1 MRIPQWQKGRQP
13 RRLLCFSAAFFAAA
27 LIFSR
32 LFVRLDDPI
41 LLVLLAAA
49 ALCGIA
55 LAAVLLLREQFVLF
69 RALFLGLLAGFL
81 WCGGF
86 LLLIW
91 QPTQKWDGIT
101 GEIRLELTE
110 YASSRQS
117 YGVAEGLVTQ
127 IDGQDCR
134 LKVKVYLLDGS
145 PEDAP
150 GDVLEFSGTLTAV
163 ERSFDANLLQ
173 EGIFLTLS
181 QETAGM
187 CSPAEAMT
195 LLRRARI
202 LSRSI
207 TLRVQEL
214 LPGDEGTLLA
224 ALLSGERERFS
235 DAFDRALTAS
245 GTRHI
250 TAVSGLHV
258 TVLAGLLISLLGKK
272 LGLLAAAP
280 VGLIYAAVV
289 GFSPSVVRAV
299 VLLVL
304 WASSFWLKLEK
315 DPLTAF
321 ALALL
326 LLTAANPF
334 SCRSA
339 GLLLSFG
346 ATLGLILLQPQLNE
360 LWIPRIKNIHP
371 PLLKKLLWYAAGTV
385 ASTLAAT
392 LFTLLLTIV
401 LFDTVPLLGL
411 LSNLLILWLLSF
423 TMSLGLLTLGVSL
436 IAPWTA
442 AFLAQKL
449 LIWPLRWIVAVIRRV
464 GALPF
469 AATDSGNLLLL
480 TGLVLLTAAL
490 LWRWKRLSG
499 KGLLLLAVGLIC
511 LTGLWTAAELRL
523 TGQVEIRSVG
533 GQPVIL
539 LRGEGVSLINTGAN
553 GRYTAERT
561 ATALSRW
568 NAVQLET
575 LLCTTDDYRTQSGLR
590 AVLEAA
596 PTERILLPGDAETL
610 LSADLSE
617 QPIWMFGET
626 GAVTVSGFR
635 LELLAVGEQ
644 RYGLRI
650 SEEHFSLLS
659 LCGLKAA
666 EAREVIERYPG
677 QAELLLVDD
686 TVANDWQL
694 LYGICQTVSPE
705 QLVITTNGYSE
716 HGEWF
721 AGVPVTLLQKQ
732 ELRFRFWR

>member
-27 LIFSR
+27 LIFSL
-32 LFVRLDDPI
+32 LFARLDDPI
-41 LLVLLAAA
+41 VLVLLAAA

-69 RALFLGLLAGFL
+69 RSLFLGLLAGFL

-86 LLLIW
+86 LLLVW
-91 QPTQKWDGIT
+91 QPTQKWDGVT

-110 YASSRQS
+110 YAAGRQS
-117 YGVAEGLVTQ
+117 YGVARGIVTAV
-127 IDGQDCR
+127 DGTDCR
-134 LKVKVYLLDGS
+134 LKVYVYLLDGS
-145 PEDAP
+145 PDYAP
-150 GDVLEFSGTLTAV
+150 GDVLEFTGALSAA
-163 ERSFDANLLQ
+163 ERSFDQNLLQ
-173 EGIFLTLS
+173 DGIFLTLS
-181 QETAGM
+181 QETAGT

-214 LPGDEGTLLA
+214 LPGDEGALLA
-224 ALLSGERERFS
+224 ALLSGERESFS
-235 DAFDRALTAS
+235 DGFNRALTTS

-272 LGLLAAAP
+272 PGLLAAAP

-304 WASSFWLKLEK
+304 WAASFWLKLEK
-315 DPLTAF
+315 DPLTAL
-321 ALALL
+321 AAALL
-326 LLTAANPF
+326 LLLLWNPF
-334 SCRSA
+334 SCRSV

-346 ATLGLILLQPQLNE
+346 ATLGLILLQPQLNG
-360 LWIPRIKNIHP
+360 LWIPRIKNIRP

-392 LFTLLLTIV
+392 LFTLPLTI
-401 LFDTVPLLGL
+401 LFFDVVPLLGL
-411 LSNLLILWLLSF
+411 LSNLLILWLLPF
-423 TMSLGLLTLGVSL
+423 TMSLGLLTLGISL
-436 IAPWTA
+436 FAPWVA
-442 AFLAQKL
+442 DLLAQRL

-464 GALPF
+464 GALPL
-469 AATDSGNLLLL
+469 AATDSGNFLLL
-480 TGLVLLTAAL
+480 TCLVLLTAVL

-499 KGLLLLAVGLIC
+499 RVLLLLAVGLIC
-511 LTGLWTAAELRL
+511 LTGLCTAADMRL
-523 TGQVEIRSVG
+523 TGRVEITSVG

-539 LRGEGVSLINTGAN
+539 LRGEGVSLINTGAKD
-553 GRYTAERT
+553 RYTADRT

-568 NAVQLET
+568 NAAQLET
-575 LLCTTDDYRTQSGLR
+575 LLCTTGDYKTQSGLR
-590 AVLEAA
+590 SVLEAA
-596 PTERILLPGDAETL
+596 PTERILLPGDAEAL
-610 LSADLSE
+610 LSADLAE

-626 GAVTVSGFR
+626 GAVEISGFQ
-635 LELLAVGEQ
+635 LELLTVGGQ
-644 RYGLRI
+644 RYALRL
-650 SEEHFSLLS
+650 SQKHFSLLS
-659 LCGLKAA
+659 LCGLKTA

-694 LYGICQTVSPE
+694 LYTICQTVSPSR
-705 QLVITTNGYSE
+705 LVITTNGYSE
-716 HGEWF
+716 HGAWF
-721 AGVPVTLLQKQ
+721 AGIPVTLLQKQ
-732 ELRFRFWR
+732 ELRFCFWR